1 VPAYQVGGPEF
12 KRRITKK
19 QNKTKQNNPNLAYG
33 FELCSRVI
41 TARGITSNG
50 LLSGLNGQLAVEW

>member
-1 VPAYQVGGPEF
+1 
-12 KRRITKK
+12 
-19 QNKTKQNNPNLAYG
+19 LAYG